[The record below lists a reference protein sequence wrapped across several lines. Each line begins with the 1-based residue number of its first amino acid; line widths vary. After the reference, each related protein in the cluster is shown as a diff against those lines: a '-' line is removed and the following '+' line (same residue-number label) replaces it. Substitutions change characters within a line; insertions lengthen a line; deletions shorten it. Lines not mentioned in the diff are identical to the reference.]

1 MRSPVGA
8 TITELSP
15 PMNTH
20 GRRAPGAELIWLIAG
35 IVVALLGFDFIVRA
49 FYALAA
55 VVIVRVA
62 AMFSARSAP
71 AV

>member
-1 MRSPVGA
+1 V
-8 TITELSP
+8 
-15 PMNTH
+15 NTS

-35 IVVALLGFDFIVRA
+35 IVVALLGFDFIARA

-55 VVIVRVA
+55 VVVIRWA
-62 AMFSARSAP
+62 AIFSARSAST